1 MPIGVWALTAAA
13 LAIGM
18 AEFVIVG
25 ILPQIAKDTNVSL
38 ATAGL
43 TVSIYAL
50 AVAVAAPL
58 LTALTGRLDRKKLV
72 LALMGLFM
80 AANLVS
86 ALAPS
91 FSILL
96 FGRILSGIVQGVFY
110 SIATVVAAQLVP
122 KDKAGQAIATMF
134 TGITLALISGVPAG
148 AFIANAFGWR
158 ATFFAVTGIGLLS
171 FVALIALLPAD
182 LERPVSASFAEQLSV
197 VFKPRLTLLFA
208 ITCVGY
214 GGSFVAFTYLS
225 PILETFTG
233 MTPNGIGT
241 LLFFYGVAVAIGNL
255 ICARIADRTGAMPVL
270 LGIYA
275 IMAAALLA
283 LIPLS
288 GNLWTVTP
296 LVILW
301 GIVAFGSVSILQ
313 LYAVRQA
320 ALIAPRAINATS
332 SMNISAFN
340 LGIALGAGGGG
351 MVVNHLG
358 LAMTGPVAGIV
369 VLAGLLL
376 ALVSA
381 TIDRRHCARLRDGN
395 GGECPDDLATA

>member
-25 ILPQIAKDTNVSL
+25 ILPQIASDTQVSL

-58 LTALTGRLDRKKLV
+58 LTAVTGHFDRKKLV
-72 LALMGLFM
+72 LALMVLFM
-80 AANLVS
+80 VANTLS
-86 ALAPS
+86 ALAPD
-91 FSILL
+91 FSTLL
-96 FGRILSGIVQGVFY
+96 AGRVLSGVVQGVFY
-110 SIATVVAAQLVP
+110 SIATVIAANLVP
-122 KDKAGQAIATMF
+122 RDKAGQAIATMF
-134 TGITLALISGVPAG
+134 TGITLALISGVPLG
-148 AFIANAFGWR
+148 TFLANAFGWR
-158 ATFFAVTGIGLLS
+158 ATFVAVTGIGLLS
-171 FVALIALLPAD
+171 FFALMRYLPND
-182 LERPVSASFAEQLSV
+182 IERPAPASVVEQLAV
-197 VFKPRLTLLFA
+197 VFKPRLALLFA

-225 PILETFTG
+225 PILESFTG

-241 LLFFYGVAVAIGNL
+241 LLIFYGIAVAIGNL
-255 ICARIADRTGAMPVL
+255 VCARVADKVGAMPVL
-270 LGIYA
+270 LGIYGV
-275 IMAAALLA
+275 MALVLLL
-283 LIPLS
+283 LIPMS
-288 GNLWTVTP
+288 GSLWTMVP
-296 LVILW
+296 LVMVW

-313 LYAVRQA
+313 LYAVGQA
-320 ALIAPRAINATS
+320 SLLAPRAVNATS

-351 MVVNHLG
+351 LVVDHLG
-358 LAMTGPVAGIV
+358 LGLTGPVAGVV
-369 VLAGLLL
+369 VLVGFAL

-381 TIDRRHCARLRDGN
+381 TLDRRHCARLRARH
-395 GGECPDDLATA
+395 GGECPEELAAA

>member
-25 ILPQIAKDTNVSL
+25 ILPHIASDTGVSL
-38 ATAGL
+38 ATAGM

-58 LTALTGRLDRKKLV
+58 LTALTGRIDRKKLV
-72 LALMGLFM
+72 LGLMVLFM
-80 AANLVS
+80 AANILS

-91 FSILL
+91 FGLL
-96 FGRILSGIVQGVFY
+96 LVGRILSGAVQGVFY
-110 SIATVVAAQLVP
+110 SIATVIAAQLVP
-122 KDKAGQAIATMF
+122 REKAGQAIATMF
-134 TGITLALISGVPAG
+134 TGITLALISGVPLG
-148 AFIANAFGWR
+148 TFIANFFGWR
-158 ATFFAVTGIGLLS
+158 ATFGAVTAIGLVS
-171 FVALIALLPAD
+171 FLALARLLPHD
-182 LERPVSASFAEQLSV
+182 LVRPEPVSFIEQMSV
-197 VFKPRLTLLFA
+197 VLKPRLALLFA
-208 ITCVGY
+208 ITLVGY

-225 PILETFTG
+225 PILEKFTG

-255 ICARIADRTGAMPVL
+255 VCARIADRVGAMPVL

-275 IMAAALLA
+275 VMAAALIA
-283 LIPLS
+283 LIPFA

-296 LVILW
+296 VVIIW

-320 ALIAPRAINATS
+320 SLLAPRAVNATS

-351 MVVNHLG
+351 WVVDHFG
-358 LAMTGPVAGIV
+358 LDLTGPVAGIV
-369 VLAGLLL
+369 VLAGLAL
-376 ALVSA
+376 AVISA
-381 TIDRRHCARLRDGN
+381 GIDRRHCAALRAGN
-395 GGECPDDLATA
+395 GGDCPEEAAA

>member
-25 ILPQIAKDTNVSL
+25 ILPSIAQDTHVSL

-58 LTALTGRLDRKKLV
+58 LTVATGRANRKTLV
-72 LALMGLFM
+72 LGLMVLFII
-80 AANLVS
+80 ANTLS
-86 ALAPS
+86 ALAPN
-91 FSILL
+91 FDTLL
-96 FGRILSGIVQGVFY
+96 LGRILSGAVQGVFY
-110 SIATVVAAQLVP
+110 SVATVVAAQLVP
-122 KDKAGQAIATMF
+122 RDKAGQAIATMF
-134 TGITLALISGVPAG
+134 TGITLALISGVPLG
-148 AFIANAFGWR
+148 TFIANAFGWR
-158 ATFFAVTGIGLLS
+158 ATFWAVTAIGL
-171 FVALIALLPAD
+171 VAALALAKLLPHD
-182 LERPVSASFAEQLSV
+182 IERPAPATIAEQLAV
-197 VFKPRLTLLFA
+197 VFKPRLALLFA

-225 PILETFTG
+225 PILETFTHL
-233 MTPNGIGT
+233 TPNGIGT
-241 LLFFYGVAVAIGNL
+241 LLFVYGVAVAIGNL
-255 ICARIADRTGAMPVL
+255 ACARLADRIGAVPVL

-275 IMAAALLA
+275 VMALVLLL
-283 LIPLS
+283 LIPMA
-288 GNLWTVTP
+288 GALWTAAP
-296 LVILW
+296 LVIIW

-320 ALIAPRAINATS
+320 ALIAPRAVNATS

-340 LGIALGAGGGG
+340 LGIALGAGAGGY
-351 MVVNHLG
+351 VVDHGG
-358 LAMTGPVAGIV
+358 LAMTGPIAGLV

-376 ALVSA
+376 AILSA
-381 TIDRRHCARLRDGN
+381 MIDRRHCARLRQDN
-395 GGECPDDLATA
+395 GGLCPEELQAS

>member
-25 ILPQIAKDTNVSL
+25 ILPQIARDTEVSL

-58 LTALTGRLDRKKLV
+58 LTAVAGRFDRKKLV
-72 LALMGLFM
+72 LGLMVLFVI
-80 AANLVS
+80 ANTLS
-86 ALAPS
+86 ALAPT
-91 FSILL
+91 FGTLL
-96 FGRILSGIVQGVFY
+96 IGRILSGVVQGVFY
-110 SIATVVAAQLVP
+110 SVATVVAAQLVP
-122 KDKAGQAIATMF
+122 KEKAGQAIATMF
-134 TGITLALISGVPAG
+134 TGITLSLISGVPVG
-148 AFIANAFGWR
+148 TFIANYFGWR
-158 ATFFAVTGIGLLS
+158 ATFVAVTGIGVLS
-171 FVALIALLPAD
+171 FLALAWLLPRNI
-182 LERPVSASFAEQLSV
+182 ERPAPSSFLEQMSV
-197 VFKPRLTLLFA
+197 VLKPRLALLFA
-208 ITCVGY
+208 ITLVGY

-225 PILETFTG
+225 PILEQFTG

-255 ICARIADRTGAMPVL
+255 ICARIADRVGAMPVL

-275 IMAAALLA
+275 VMTLALLL
-283 LIPLS
+283 LIPFA
-288 GNLWTVTP
+288 GNLMTVVP
-296 LVILW
+296 LVIIW

-313 LYAVRQA
+313 LYAVNQA
-320 ALIAPRAINATS
+320 SLIAPRLVNATS

-351 MVVNHLG
+351 WVVDHLG
-358 LAMTGPVAGIV
+358 LGMTGPVAGIV
-369 VLAGLLL
+369 VLAGLVL

-381 TIDRRHCARLRDGN
+381 RVDRRYCAALRAGN
-395 GGECPDDLATA
+395 GGTCPDEVAA